1 MKYLTEIP
9 LKLKT
14 PDGIESLRAGD
25 IFIPDSEDS
34 IRCLL
39 ENSKVRPV
47 KDIVFAE
54 YQGFIKWLGQHDLTI
69 EEIREHSQEL
79 CNDLLGA
86 VEGMDVGYYGE
97 DLAMFRE
104 SKEKAISLYKEALN
118 LCRGNNG

>member
-25 IFIPDSEDS
+25 IFIPDSKDS
-34 IRCLL
+34 IRFLL

-69 EEIREHSQEL
+69 EMIRTYSQEL

-86 VEGMDVGYYGE
+86 VNGMDAGYYGE
-97 DLAMFRE
+97 NLAMFRE
-104 SKEKAISLYKEALN
+104 NRDRAINLYKDALS
-118 LCRGNNG
+118 LCRGNE